1 MKKKLLI
8 AMIPVLGMGAL
19 VGSGFSAWV
28 FGNAATQTYG
38 FGGTI
43 TVTPATTGELEF
55 ACTTKN
61 FTIKLDQN
69 GEGNTNDTN
78 ATQGVTVDG
87 LNDMTFTLTS
97 KEQTVIGGAD
107 ATHKVQF
114 SFSISLAYSD
124 ETNFD
129 KYLVTTSTM
138 NTFVGTNVSNADL
151 LLGAGTLVENTLTYT
166 YSAGTWTFTLKTP
179 TDTTDILN
187 YYETYAA
194 ATSGKPRTWE
204 DWNAMNDALSGDT
217 FTVNLK
223 VTAKVVAK

>member
-28 FGNAATQTYG
+28 FGDAATQTYG
-38 FGGTI
+38 FGGSI
-43 TVTPATTGELEF
+43 TVTPATTGELEL
-55 ACTTKN
+55 ACPTDT
-61 FTIKLDQN
+61 FTITLDQN
-69 GEGNTNDTN
+69 GEGNTN
-78 ATQGVTVDG
+78 ATEGVTVNG
-87 LNDMTFTLTS
+87 LDDITFTLKS
-97 KEQTVIGGAD
+97 AEQTVIGEG

-124 ETNFD
+124 ETSFN
-129 KYLVTTSTM
+129 KYLVTTDAM
-138 NTFVGTNVSNADL
+138 NTFVGTTVSDKDL

-179 TDTTDILN
+179 DDTADILN
-187 YYETYAA
+187 YYGTYAPE
-194 ATSGKPRTWE
+194 TSGKPQTWR
-204 DWNAMNDALSGDT
+204 DWNAMNQALTGDT
-217 FTVNLK
+217 FTVNLN

>member
-28 FGNAATQTYG
+28 FGDAATQTYG
-38 FGGTI
+38 FGGSI

-55 ACTTKN
+55 ACSTDT
-61 FTIKLDQN
+61 FTITLDQN
-69 GEGNTNDTN
+69 GEGNTT
-78 ATQGVTVDG
+78 ATEGVTVTG
-87 LNDMTFTLTS
+87 LDDITFTLNS
-97 KEQTVIGGAD
+97 KEETVIGAD

-124 ETNFD
+124 ETSFD
-129 KYLVTTSTM
+129 KYLVTTATM
-138 NTFVGTNVSNADL
+138 DTFVGTTVSEKDL

-166 YSAGTWTFTLKTP
+166 YSAGTWTFTLQTP
-179 TDTTDILN
+179 NDTTDILN
-187 YYETYAA
+187 YYGTYAA
-194 ATSGKPRTWE
+194 LTSGKPQTWE
-204 DWNAMNDALSGDT
+204 DWNAMNQALLGDT
-217 FTVNLK
+217 FTVNLN